1 MGGRGHWKGHS
12 AKEKCLENPYLG
24 QIWVLPWVATD
35 SRLIS
40 RKPSAALVGTCVCRN
55 MHIEEPRGTFR
66 HRCHHLG
73 IVSDTVDLDQIP
85 PDHHHHH
92 HVHHHHRVRSVV
104 SCYRNPCSI
113 NGTTVSTQ
121 SKTLCVGES
130 SQSAGRVSPWPAQ
143 SLSDSRRIMDQFGFH
158 LLFHHHRRHHHHN
171 CHRHHN
177 WHRHLEILPWFLLIR
192 IISL

>member
-1 MGGRGHWKGHS
+1 M
-12 AKEKCLENPYLG
+12 
-24 QIWVLPWVATD
+24 ATD

-40 RKPSAALVGTCVCRN
+40 RKPSAALVGTSVCRN

-66 HRCHHLG
+66 HQCHHLG

-104 SCYRNPCSI
+104 SCYRNPCPI

-121 SKTLCVGES
+121 SKTQFCVLVNHHNRRVVYHHDQRNPYPTGGES
-130 SQSAGRVSPWPAQ
+130 W
-143 SLSDSRRIMDQFGFH
+143 
-158 LLFHHHRRHHHHN
+158 
-171 CHRHHN
+171 
-177 WHRHLEILPWFLLIR
+177 
-192 IISL
+192 ISLDFTCFSIIIVVIVIIIGIVILKSCLDFY